1 MFEWSR
7 AGMAESQLQCM
18 EDGRIGETIP
28 ETRPEFYYSETHR
41 TALEELLRNGEGAFK
56 TLLQKDNAKDFLSP
70 PEVNLIQNTVEQY
83 STHEDNNAAATARK
97 DAGDSTSLRST
108 YWPEVSDTEAPLLDI
123 GWPHAPFFKGVP
135 RVMVFAHPPKDNGP
149 HIKEVVRR
157 LIQEAH
163 KVRKVSHNKKSK
175 QTDKQTEYASY

>member
-1 MFEWSR
+1 
-7 AGMAESQLQCM
+7 MAESQLQCM
-18 EDGRIGETIP
+18 EDGRIGETVP

-97 DAGDSTSLRST
+97 HAGDSTSLRST
-108 YWPEVSDTEAPLLDI
+108 YWPEVSDTEVPLLDI
-123 GWPHAPFFKGVP
+123 GWPQAFFFKGVP

-175 QTDKQTEYASY
+175 QTDKQTEYEQTGLCF